1 MIIFR
6 SARDEQ
12 EMMNIGQV
20 FDEYDLVVV
29 AITRADDG
37 RWIVSAQGESVD
49 HADIDRDIANFN
61 DKERDRAAFIPIS
74 IQGDSGG
81 DDEEM
86 EEVDGTE

>member
-37 RWIVSAQGESVD
+37 RWIISAQGENVD
-49 HADIDRDIANFN
+49 HADIDKDIANFN
-61 DKERDRAAFIPIS
+61 DKERDRAARIPIS
-74 IQGDSGG
+74 SQGDPDEDG
-81 DDEEM
+81 DEEG
-86 EEVDGTE
+86 VDGTE